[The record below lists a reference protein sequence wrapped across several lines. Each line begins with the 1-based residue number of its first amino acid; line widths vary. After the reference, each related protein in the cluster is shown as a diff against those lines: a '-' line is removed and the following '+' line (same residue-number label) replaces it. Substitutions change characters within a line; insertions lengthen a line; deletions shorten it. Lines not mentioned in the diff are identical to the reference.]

1 MQRKIINLQV
11 RRTSLAVLTMKV
23 SLRYIMASVAV
34 ICSFTSALFIP
45 LPVLADGRPYTV
57 KQNNKVDSDTFIGYK
72 VYRTWCARCHGTFG
86 QGLAASDLTNKLKN
100 TDRDDFFK
108 IVARG
113 KKGRMGE
120 MPAWQS
126 NDNVM
131 KNRDRIYSYLRA
143 RADGA
148 LGAVTPEL
156 ID

>member
-1 MQRKIINLQV
+1 MRPM
-11 RRTSLAVLTMKV
+11 T
-23 SLRYIMASVAV
+23 SVA
-34 ICSFTSALFIP
+34 ILFSFTSTLLMSIP
-45 LPVLADGRPYTV
+45 IFADGRPYTV
-57 KQNNKVDSDTFIGYK
+57 KHNNKVDSDTFIGYK

-86 QGLAASDLTNKLKN
+86 QGLAASNLTKTLKN

-108 IVARG
+108 VVARG
-113 KKGRMGE
+113 KKGRMGI

-126 NDNVM
+126 NSSVM

-156 ID
+156 LD

>member
-1 MQRKIINLQV
+1 MQRNIINRHV
-11 RRTSLAVLTMKV
+11 RRASLVALTMKD
-23 SLRYIMASVAV
+23 SIRYLMTSVAV

-45 LPVLADGRPYTV
+45 LPLLADGRPYTV
-57 KQNNKVDSDTFIGYK
+57 KQNDKVDSDTFIGYK

-86 QGLAASDLTNKLKN
+86 QGLAASDLTKTLKN

-113 KKGRMGE
+113 KKGRIGV

-148 LGAVTPEL
+148 LRAVTPEL

>member
-1 MQRKIINLQV
+1 MQRNIINRHV
-11 RRTSLAVLTMKV
+11 RRTSLVALTMKD
-23 SLRYIMASVAV
+23 SIRYLMTSVAV
-34 ICSFTSALFIP
+34 ICSFTSALFLP
-45 LPVLADGRPYTV
+45 LPLLADGRPYTV

-86 QGLAASDLTNKLKN
+86 QGLAASDLTKTLKN

-113 KKGRMGE
+113 KKGRIGV

>member
-1 MQRKIINLQV
+1 MFFI
-11 RRTSLAVLTMKV
+11 TSITI
-23 SLRYIMASVAV
+23 LRAAMNPIKSVA
-34 ICSFTSALFIP
+34 ILFSFASALSASCP
-45 LPVLADGRPYTV
+45 LFADGRPYTV
-57 KQNNKVDSDTFIGYK
+57 KANNKVDSDTFIGYK

-86 QGLAASDLTNKLKN
+86 QGLAASDLTKTLKT
-100 TDRDDFFK
+100 TDRDEFFTV
-108 IVARG
+108 VARG
-113 KKGRMGE
+113 KKGRIGV

-126 NDNVM
+126 NDSVM

>member
-1 MQRKIINLQV
+1 MQRKIINRSV
-11 RRTSLAVLTMKV
+11 TRASVIGHTMKI
-23 SLRYIMASVAV
+23 SIRTLMKSITT
-34 ICSFTSALFIP
+34 ICSLTTMLFMP
-45 LPVLADGRPYTV
+45 LSLLADGRPYTV
-57 KQNNKVDSDTFIGYK
+57 KQNNQVDSDTFIGYK

-86 QGLAASDLTNKLKN
+86 QGLAASDLTKNLKN

-108 IVARG
+108 IIARG

-126 NDNVM
+126 NNNVM